1 MSIKKDPI
9 QIIGIVIIAI
19 KKAAEIIGSI
29 EWKGRFRKR
38 TDEAIE
44 ALSQVNEIQQ
54 DAIENLNEVVQIQQ
68 DKIQTLKDRLDFQI
82 RALDM
87 LQVDTMGKLQNQINR
102 LEAMISKL

>member
-9 QIIGIVIIAI
+9 QIIGIVIVAI

-54 DAIENLNEVVQIQQ
+54 DAIENLTEAVKLQQ
-68 DKIQTLKDRLDFQI
+68 D
-82 RALDM
+82 
-87 LQVDTMGKLQNQINR
+87 QINR
-102 LEAMISKL
+102 LETKLNTLIDIADENAL